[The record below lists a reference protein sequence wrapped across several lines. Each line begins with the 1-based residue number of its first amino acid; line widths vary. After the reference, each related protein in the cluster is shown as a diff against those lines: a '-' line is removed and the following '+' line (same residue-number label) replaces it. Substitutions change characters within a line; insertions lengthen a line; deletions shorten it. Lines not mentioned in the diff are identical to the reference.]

1 MGLSR
6 RILRE
11 HMFKLLFL
19 MDFQQDE
26 QGISE
31 RAEEQ
36 IRLYF
41 EQVPD
46 EEMEHPPI
54 FADSEDQEYIR
65 NKVMDVLT
73 KLPEIDE
80 RINQEARGWRTGRM
94 AKADLAVLRLGVY
107 EIMFDEDIPDGVAI
121 NEAVELAKSFCSDAS
136 PAFVNGVLARFAKKS

>member
-1 MGLSR
+1 
-6 RILRE
+6 
-11 HMFKLLFL
+11 
-19 MDFQQDE
+19 
-26 QGISE
+26 
-31 RAEEQ
+31 
-36 IRLYF
+36 
-41 EQVPD
+41 
-46 EEMEHPPI
+46 
-54 FADSEDQEYIR
+54 
-65 NKVMDVLT
+65 MDVLG